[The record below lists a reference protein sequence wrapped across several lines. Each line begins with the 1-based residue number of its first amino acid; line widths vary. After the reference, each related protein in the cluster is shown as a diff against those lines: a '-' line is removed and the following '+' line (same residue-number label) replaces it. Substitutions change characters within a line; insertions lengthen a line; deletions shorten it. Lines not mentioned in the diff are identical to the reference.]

1 MDRDFGFTERTL
13 LFRLFPDFLF
23 FVQMLQFIDLAYQQ
37 EDDEADYKEVYELC
51 QERAVVDGCGVFA
64 AAENDQHIIEIDSAG
79 KDTEQRHEYVIHQRA
94 DDAGKSASDD
104 HTDSQIDHISF

>member
-37 EDDEADYKEVYELC
+37 E
-51 QERAVVDGCGVFA
+51 
-64 AAENDQHIIEIDSAG
+64 EI
-79 KDTEQRHEYVIHQRA
+79 T
-94 DDAGKSASDD
+94 
-104 HTDSQIDHISF
+104 